1 MAGCSPNV
9 FYLVQRNEVLAAEIQ
24 RQANI
29 IHGLVQQEQQLREG
43 LRQKEREVH
52 GLVQQK
58 QQLREGLGEKEREV
72 VRLREQLLEKDQQI
86 QELGARPRKRAR
98 AEDVPEVEGQRQA
111 IQRNLELRQA
121 IQRNLPLRASR
132 QLNPWSSLK
141 KRQLQNKKTMLR
153 EDFVEPSFDNLPD
166 NVVKANVN
174 FRTDDGISIDVEWPQ
189 GPNDRRGQPPPG
201 DRSPKGRGYRHQTE
215 ETKDLVK
222 WCVHFKDQATVS
234 DVWWHELHMKF
245 KDTIPP
251 IGWMKQ
257 ERGEQNSFIPYQ
269 LEENARDGNGASRS
283 VADIIKH
290 HLTMPANQHLLQ
302 GEEPVVSFRYG
313 LDGRPQAKNNII
325 GAVMACITPVR
336 SLAEAQKHPRTVKE
350 EYCVFLYSGK
360 EDYEEQVRVGAR
372 VFREMEDI
380 QENGVFVEIEGV
392 QKHVRINWYV
402 VSDWKALAIMMGLVG
417 PTGDYFCV
425 LCYCNKENI
434 AHFRQGFDLRTHE
447 KAQMHY
453 RDRRNQCGH
462 KHLPVFKIPWGNII
476 IDTLHTFLRIGG
488 KLLNQFISWTIDQG
502 RTAALEKAMS
512 DIGVNFYIRKEGTTQ
527 GPDTYK
533 WKTLTAKELK
543 TVIKSLPDHMS
554 AIINDI
560 GNTGQ
565 ISIDALQ
572 GPQAAAVLRSM
583 NQSVPWRNAER
594 IARLKRLLG
603 EDAMVTLPNRHVGD
617 DDGQTEI
624 RVADI
629 MQLWKDFSK
638 VTDMQRHPELNPGY
652 KEAATSWCERF
663 RDTTYIED
671 ITPYIHY
678 FGAHAGDQMAAHPF
692 LHYVNCETIEKK
704 NHVQTRRYHL
714 ATQKGGGRYKSKWA
728 EQLMQM
734 ENRDTFAAMHGI
746 GERKKRPWG
755 QNRVQE
761 DEDDNSSDTGFSDND
776 SDPEPPETPEPDVDE
791 DDNRVV
797 YDGDQDDL

>member
-1 MAGCSPNV
+1 M
-9 FYLVQRNEVLAAEIQ
+9 QWERKIQ
-24 RQANI
+24 
-29 IHGLVQQEQQLREG
+29 GLVQQE
-43 LRQKEREVH
+43 H
-52 GLVQQK
+52 
-58 QQLREGLGEKEREV
+58 QLREGLGEKEREV
-72 VRLREQLLEKDQQI
+72 GRLREQLLEKDQRI

-98 AEDVPEVEGQRQA
+98 AEDAPETRAEDAPEARAEDAPEQRPA
-111 IQRNLELRQA
+111 IQINPRPRARRRQK
-121 IQRNLPLRASR
+121 
-132 QLNPWSSLK
+132 PWSSLK

-153 EDFVEPSFDNLPD
+153 EDFVEPCFNNLPD

-257 ERGEQNSFIPYQ
+257 ERGEQNSCIPYQ

-283 VADIIKH
+283 VVDIIKH

-325 GAVMACITPVR
+325 GAVMVCITPVR
-336 SLAEAQKHPRTVKE
+336 SLAEAQKHPRTVK
-350 EYCVFLYSGK
+350 
-360 EDYEEQVRVGAR
+360 
-372 VFREMEDI
+372 
-380 QENGVFVEIEGV
+380 
-392 QKHVRINWYV
+392 YV

-447 KAQMHY
+447 KAQMHC

-462 KHLPVFKIPWGNII
+462 KHLPVFKIPWGNVI
-476 IDTLHTFLRIGG
+476 IDTL
-488 KLLNQFISWTIDQG
+488 Q
-502 RTAALEKAMS
+502 
-512 DIGVNFYIRKEGTTQ
+512 
-527 GPDTYK
+527 TYVPEDWRQTPK
-533 WKTLTAKELK
+533 PAKELK
-543 TVIKSLPDHMS
+543 TVIKSLPHHMPT
-554 AIINDI
+554 IINDI

-594 IARLKRLLG
+594 KAKLKRLLG
-603 EDAMVTLPNRHVGD
+603 EDAMAN
-617 DDGQTEI
+617 
-624 RVADI
+624 
-629 MQLWKDFSK
+629 
-638 VTDMQRHPELNPGY
+638 
-652 KEAATSWCERF
+652 
-663 RDTTYIED
+663 
-671 ITPYIHY
+671 

-761 DEDDNSSDTGFSDND
+761 DEDDNSSDTGFSDID
-776 SDPEPPETPEPDVDE
+776 SDPEPPEPDVNE